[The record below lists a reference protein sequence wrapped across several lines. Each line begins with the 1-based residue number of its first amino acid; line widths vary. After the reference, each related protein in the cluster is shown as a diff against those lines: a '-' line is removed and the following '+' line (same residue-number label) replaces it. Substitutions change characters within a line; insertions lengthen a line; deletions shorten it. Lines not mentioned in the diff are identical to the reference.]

1 MLSYLTAKC
10 YSNVF
15 YSFLINYRS
24 NRLGNTF
31 FCCSCMINISVKQ
44 IEISFECYIR
54 YQWNFQSV
62 VKKLYSWFAQLNLVT
77 PSIIELVEQHTRAAT
92 YVKVL
97 AKMECVHWANSI
109 NHHIPN
115 WEIKFLTIELAMTW
129 TNYAYS

>member
-1 MLSYLTAKC
+1 M
-10 YSNVF
+10 
-15 YSFLINYRS
+15 
-24 NRLGNTF
+24 
-31 FCCSCMINISVKQ
+31 
-44 IEISFECYIR
+44 
-54 YQWNFQSV
+54 
-62 VKKLYSWFAQLNLVT
+62 VT

-97 AKMECVHWANSI
+97 AKMECVHWTNSI